1 MVYIRPRG
9 SNGLQPRRP
18 ELAGTGLSPLN
29 WHGGYDILYAAIAQD
44 GDGPGRRGR
53 FYEQGLVSRMHLI
66 IDGFGGDASM
76 MWDMERLRSFL
87 NEYPTNLGMTK
98 ITEPEVLEY
107 HGQHANDSGISG
119 FVIIAESHIS
129 VHTFP
134 HRDYVNIDVF
144 SCKSFDHEQ
153 ALADARSL
161 FDLQQVKTWL
171 LDRGLEWQD
180 ADQGKVETRRQRSV
194 LQATAPGSPV
204 G

>member
-1 MVYIRPRG
+1 
-9 SNGLQPRRP
+9 
-18 ELAGTGLSPLN
+18 
-29 WHGGYDILYAAIAQD
+29 
-44 GDGPGRRGR
+44 
-53 FYEQGLVSRMHLI
+53 MHLI

>member
-1 MVYIRPRG
+1 
-9 SNGLQPRRP
+9 
-18 ELAGTGLSPLN
+18 
-29 WHGGYDILYAAIAQD
+29 
-44 GDGPGRRGR
+44 
-53 FYEQGLVSRMHLI
+53 MHLI

-76 MWDMERLRSFL
+76 MWDTARLREFL
-87 NEYPTNLGMTK
+87 DEYPANLGMTK

-107 HGQHANDSGISG
+107 HGPNPADGGISG

-161 FDLQQVKTWL
+161 FNLRQVKTWL
-171 LDRGLEWQD
+171 LDRGLEWLD
-180 ADQGKVETRRQRSV
+180 ANQGARETRRQRTA
-194 LQATAPGSPV
+194 LQAAAV
-204 G
+204 GPAT

>member
-1 MVYIRPRG
+1 M
-9 SNGLQPRRP
+9 
-18 ELAGTGLSPLN
+18 N
-29 WHGGYDILYAAIAQD
+29 WRGGYDILYTTISQD

-53 FYEQGLVSRMHLI
+53 FYEQGLVGRMHLI

-87 NEYPTNLGMTK
+87 SEYPTNLGMTK

-180 ADQGKVETRRQRSV
+180 GDQGMVETRRQRSV